1 MSIPRLILLITL
13 SALGGLV
20 VLLMVID
27 CVGDITAPPPEPTST
42 PRPRIGDWT
51 GVGAGE
57 MTNHDG
63 LQLRCFNGQPF
74 IYAGPFQRTL
84 YHGEAVPPPLDGGV
98 EAKVVGA
105 DGTLV
110 KQFYYSEHPLS
121 PDAENMRAYISNYN
135 NPDPTARPTPKS
147 AQLSHRGFQGFHRCS
162 HVRCQGGN
170 ILRGR
175 NGFGGFVADVGDEI
189 RQDRRSIRGGGVPQ
203 MRDLTNG
210 ICGIL
215 CRGAGSR
222 LHGNMKVSAH
232 LRFFLSN
239 FFAEYQSREHAT
251 KT

>member
-57 MTNHDG
+57 MTNYDG
-63 LQLRCFNGQPF
+63 LQLRCFKGQPF

-135 NPDPTARPTPKS
+135 NPDPTARPTPKKHS
-147 AQLSHRGFQGFHRCS
+147 YRIGDSRDFIDALMLGARVEISFEGETGLAGLSQTWETKSDRIDGLSEAVEF
-162 HVRCQGGN
+162 
-170 ILRGR
+170 LR
-175 NGFGGFVADVGDEI
+175 
-189 RQDRRSIRGGGVPQ
+189 
-203 MRDLTNG
+203 
-210 ICGIL
+210 CGI
-215 CRGAGSR
+215 
-222 LHGNMKVSAH
+222 
-232 LRFFLSN
+232 
-239 FFAEYQSREHAT
+239 
-251 KT
+251 

>member
-1 MSIPRLILLITL
+1 M
-13 SALGGLV
+13 
-20 VLLMVID
+20 MVID

-74 IYAGPFQRTL
+74 IYAGPFRRTL
-84 YHGEAVPPPLDGGV
+84 YHGEAVPPALDGEV

-135 NPDPTARPTPKS
+135 NPDPSARPTPKS
-147 AQLSHRGFQGFHRCS
+147 HSYRIGNSRDFIDALLLGARVEISFEGETGLAGLSQTWETKSDRIDGLSEAVEF
-162 HVRCQGGN
+162 
-170 ILRGR
+170 LR
-175 NGFGGFVADVGDEI
+175 
-189 RQDRRSIRGGGVPQ
+189 
-203 MRDLTNG
+203 
-210 ICGIL
+210 CGI
-215 CRGAGSR
+215 
-222 LHGNMKVSAH
+222 
-232 LRFFLSN
+232 
-239 FFAEYQSREHAT
+239 
-251 KT
+251 